1 VSDVKITM
9 YGPAV
14 YEDHMPSG
22 HTMTVATLA
31 EILAMLPAEAVVLDP
46 PKLIVRP
53 APGDSSSPSSEHK
66 QDGSPNQRPAAGAE
80 TP

>member
-1 VSDVKITM
+1 VDDVKITM

-14 YEDHMPSG
+14 YESHMPSG

-46 PKLIVRP
+46 PKLIVQP
-53 APGDSSSPSSEHK
+53 VPGDSPSPPSTHTSESSPEPTSRAQNES
-66 QDGSPNQRPAAGAE
+66 
-80 TP
+80 